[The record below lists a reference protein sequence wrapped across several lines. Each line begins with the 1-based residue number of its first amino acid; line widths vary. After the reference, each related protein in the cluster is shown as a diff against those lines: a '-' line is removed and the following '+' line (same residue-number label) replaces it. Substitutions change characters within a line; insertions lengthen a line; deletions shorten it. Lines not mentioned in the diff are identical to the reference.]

1 MTQYDMVEL
10 SFMADAP
17 EASHVRIPMNA
28 VIRNEKSVWQLDGFY
43 AGNRCYKLRFLP
55 EQSGIYYY
63 NIHGCVEAEGS
74 FYVGTAKPGD
84 HGLVRTQGTR
94 FLFEDGTAFHPF
106 GTTVYALFHQ
116 DDELLAE
123 TWDTLEN
130 APFNKLRA
138 CLFPKYYDF
147 NHDDPPL
154 YPFEQNPD
162 GSWDVH
168 RPCFA
173 FWDRLETNILRLS
186 SLGIQTDL
194 ILFHSYDRWGFSTMS
209 IEEDCVYLD
218 YLLRRLS
225 AFPSVWWSLGNEYD
239 LCKKSIAHWEQ
250 LEEYIANHDPYRH
263 LLSCHN
269 ALRLWDHSRPNI
281 THVSI
286 QSKALWRV
294 NAWRQ
299 QYCKPVIIDE
309 FGYEGN
315 FPHTWGCLSAKEL
328 VSRFWR
334 CCTTGA
340 YGSHGETF
348 YDGKSEIIWWS
359 RGGRLHGESA
369 PRIAFLKELIESLPG
384 HLEGIDTPLEMLYKI
399 PQDQRA
405 EVYETLGVL
414 QTLAR
419 ALWPLSEEEASF
431 YIDSEIT
438 YQGHIEDKAFLN
450 YYDIRCSAW
459 DTLHLPPDK
468 HYRVELI
475 DTWAMTRQTV
485 MEDVSGDVDVAL
497 PCREYMAV
505 LAAKS
510 GNKSRD

>member
-1 MTQYDMVEL
+1 MEC
-10 SFMADAP
+10 AP
-17 EASHVRIPMNA
+17 A
-28 VIRNEKSVWQLDGFY
+28 
-43 AGNRCYKLRFLP
+43 
-55 EQSGIYYY
+55 
-63 NIHGCVEAEGS
+63 
-74 FYVGTAKPGD
+74 
-84 HGLVRTQGTR
+84 
-94 FLFEDGTAFHPF
+94 
-106 GTTVYALFHQ
+106 
-116 DDELLAE
+116 
-123 TWDTLEN
+123 
-130 APFNKLRA
+130 
-138 CLFPKYYDF
+138 
-147 NHDDPPL
+147 
-154 YPFEQNPD
+154 
-162 GSWDVH
+162 
-168 RPCFA
+168 
-173 FWDRLETNILRLS
+173 
-186 SLGIQTDL
+186 
-194 ILFHSYDRWGFSTMS
+194 
-209 IEEDCVYLD
+209 
-218 YLLRRLS
+218 LLRRLS

-369 PRIAFLKELIESLPG
+369 PRIAFL
-384 HLEGIDTPLEMLYKI
+384 
-399 PQDQRA
+399 
-405 EVYETLGVL
+405 
-414 QTLAR
+414 
-419 ALWPLSEEEASF
+419 
-431 YIDSEIT
+431 
-438 YQGHIEDKAFLN
+438 N

-505 LAAKS
+505 LAVKS

>member
-1 MTQYDMVEL
+1 MSMRQYEWFEL
-10 SFMADAP
+10 VFSSAEPKGSF
-17 EASHVRIPMNA
+17 VQIPLHA
-28 VIRNEKSVWQLDGFY
+28 AIEKDGRTWNVDGFY
-43 AGNRCYKLRFLP
+43 SGKGCYRLRFLP
-55 EQSGIYYY
+55 EQAGVYRYHVY
-63 NIHGCVEAEGS
+63 GCVEAEGS
-74 FYVGTAKPGD
+74 FSVEPAEPD
-84 HGLVRTQGTR
+84 SHGIVRTAGTR
-94 FLFEDGTAFHPF
+94 FVFADGHDYHPF

-116 DDELLAE
+116 SEALFEE
-123 TWDTLEN
+123 TIDTLVQT
-130 APFNKLRA
+130 PFNKLRA

-154 YPFEQNPD
+154 YPFAQNAD
-162 GSWDVH
+162 GSWNVH
-168 RPCFA
+168 LPCFA
-173 FWDRLETNILRLS
+173 FWDRLETNMLRLS

-209 IEEDCVYLD
+209 PEEDCVYLD

-239 LCKKSIAHWEQ
+239 LCKKSISHWEQ
-250 LEEYIANHDPYRH
+250 LEEYIADHDPYRH
-263 LLSCHN
+263 PLSCHN

-281 THVSI
+281 SHVSI

-299 QYCKPVIIDE
+299 QYRKPVIIDE

-359 RGGRLHGESA
+359 HGGKLHGESV
-369 PRIAFLKELIESLPG
+369 PRIAFLKEIIESLPG
-384 HLEGIDTPLEMLYKI
+384 HLEGIDTPPEMLYKV
-399 PQDQRA
+399 PQNQRA
-405 EVYETLGVL
+405 EVYKTLGDL

-419 ALWPLSEEEASF
+419 ALWPLSDEEASF

-438 YQGHIEDKAFLN
+438 YQGRVGDKAFLN

-459 DTLHLPPDK
+459 DTLRLPSDK
-468 HYRVELI
+468 HYHVELI
-475 DTWAMTRQTV
+475 DTWNMTRQTV
-485 MEDVSGDVDVAL
+485 LENASGNVDVAL

-505 LAAKS
+505 LALESEK
-510 GNKSRD
+510 